1 MGVVYFKGQFFVYSN
16 VLVSDEV
23 FDLVTIGDAHLRD
36 GISITSIKDF
46 CALPD
51 TVDELLAD
59 SLVVV
64 KGDTNDA

>member
-23 FDLVTIGDAHLRD
+23 FDLVTIGDAHLRE
-36 GISITSIKDF
+36 GISITNIGDF